1 MPYEPCGMCHDTG
14 MALYVRDVRHPVLD
28 PTTGEVADY
37 DETFTG
43 PFLNPLRCADEIARL
58 CTTYGLDPR
67 GGGFRFYVT
76 ALACPCKRQLRQTAG
91 QDNQIDKLRRLLREP
106 KGAQFAGMGWMTFEA
121 LQDPQKAKG
130 LRAAQFYASENTSR
144 GGKTG
149 LVLSGACGVGKT
161 GLMYLIYQT
170 RKREGAVW
178 CDFNEMMALIQSTYA
193 LKSNES
199 QQIIQALEFVPIL
212 LIDDMGDTARL
223 QAMTDDKR
231 DKTYDVLRVRHER
244 KLLTIITTN
253 LDHQK
258 MRLQFGQ
265 RIYSRIRE
273 LCNWV
278 NVGGRDL
285 RIPLKEETAENEDTR
300 EMTYE
305 R

>member
-28 PTTGEVADY
+28 PTSGEVTDY
-37 DETFTG
+37 DESFTG
-43 PFLNPLRCADEIARL
+43 PFLNPMRCADEIQRL
-58 CTTYGLDPR
+58 CEAYGLDLR

-76 ALACPCKRQLRQTAG
+76 ALACPCKRQPRRTTG
-91 QDNQIDKLRRLLREP
+91 QENQIDKLRRLFREP
-106 KGAQFAGMGWMTFEA
+106 KGAQFVGMGWMTYEA
-121 LQDPQKAKG
+121 LQEPEKAKG
-130 LRAAQFYASENTSR
+130 LRAAQFYASESASKR
-144 GGKTG
+144 GKTG
-149 LVLSGACGVGKT
+149 LVLAGPCGVGKT
-161 GLMYLIYQT
+161 GLMYLIYQA
-170 RKREGAVW
+170 RKCEGAVW
-178 CDFNEMMALIQSTYA
+178 CDFNEMMALIQASYA
-193 LKSNES
+193 QKGNDT

-212 LIDDMGDTARL
+212 LIDDMGDVARL

-253 LDHQK
+253 LDPPK
-258 MRLQFGQ
+258 MRLQFGS

-285 RIPLKEETAENEDTR
+285 REPLKHEAVDDAR
-300 EMTYE
+300 
-305 R
+305 